1 MSWKN
6 ILKQEELEIFWDSKD
21 GKASAE
27 VFYAGYWGILSFHHD
42 GEERKGLGEKY
53 LRELVEYLFLIK
65 DADIEAD
72 GTLPDADG
80 FWDKMLEKDI
90 IDSIRRRGQ

>member
-42 GEERKGLGEKY
+42 GEERKGLGEK
-53 LRELVEYLFLIK
+53 
-65 DADIEAD
+65 
-72 GTLPDADG
+72 
-80 FWDKMLEKDI
+80 
-90 IDSIRRRGQ
+90 